1 MLELDGKAAVVTGGS
16 KGIGL
21 AIARMLAEHGA
32 AVTIGA
38 RNRDEVD
45 AAVLELKGSR
55 SGRAH
60 GVACDVRRS
69 EDCERLIAEAV
80 QAFGRLD
87 VLVNNAGI
95 GVFTSVEETSEETW
109 RAQLA
114 TNLDGAFFCARA
126 ALPLLKRQGG
136 WIVNIGSLA
145 GKNAFAGGAAYN
157 ASKFGLLGFSEA
169 LMLEVRHAGVR
180 VTCVMPGSVG
190 TSFGPGRHAAEEWKL
205 TPEDVAEVVRDV
217 LAFPERA
224 LPSRIELRPTRPPE
238 KG

>member
-1 MLELDGKAAVVTGGS
+1 MLDLEGKAAVVTGGS

-32 AVTIGA
+32 AVAIGA
-38 RNRDEVD
+38 RHQDEVD
-45 AAVLELKGSR
+45 EAVVQLRASKA
-55 SGRAH
+55 GRAL
-60 GVACDVRRS
+60 GVRCDVQQRA
-69 EDCERLIAEAV
+69 DCDRLVAEAA
-80 QAFGRLD
+80 QEFGRLD
-87 VLVNNAGI
+87 VLVNNAGV
-95 GVFTSVEETSEETW
+95 GHFADVAETSDESW
-109 RAQLA
+109 RVQLA

-126 ALPLLKRQGG
+126 ALPHLKRQGG

-145 GKNAFAGGAAYN
+145 GKNPFAGGAAYN

-190 TSFGPGRHAAEEWKL
+190 TDFGAGRNAADEWKL
-205 TPEDVAEVVRDV
+205 APEDVAEVVRDL

-224 LPSRIELRPTRPPE
+224 LPSRVELRPTRPPR